1 MEGGRQEPRR
11 FTYLLGWL
19 FNQPPTIVRAAMRL
33 RSATGRWAGTM
44 TTDEITIGKQIRKL
58 PDIWKAC
65 AALCVGMAARCINVE
80 IV

>member
-1 MEGGRQEPRR
+1 
-11 FTYLLGWL
+11 
-19 FNQPPTIVRAAMRL
+19 
-33 RSATGRWAGTM
+33 M